1 LENGSFALE
10 VPSHDA
16 MAAIG
21 AMPHGRQS
29 IDSLAASANLDNR
42 LLHLQTE
49 ENEHHYYHSV
59 KF

>member
-1 LENGSFALE
+1 
-10 VPSHDA
+10 